1 MMFLPARVA
10 ACCHRCSSRWWRRSL
25 ATRIE
30 GWESDFTLSF
40 SICVAALATWGITQL
55 MNRNVDLLLARE
67 ENARLAVE
75 EERNRMA
82 RDLHDILGHSLT
94 VITVKAELAG
104 RLMDADPDRAR
115 AEVADLERLSR
126 DALVDVRRAVE
137 GFRELTLPGELARA
151 REALRSAGIEADLPG
166 SAEDVPSD
174 MREVFAW
181 AVREGVTNVI
191 RHSGATR
198 CTVAAGRRTGRGP
211 RQRRRERGS
220 TRSGPATAATGW
232 PGCASARPRSGA
244 TLLTRAVEP
253 QGFSMAIVTETAL
266 MTTIRLLL
274 ADDQALVRGA
284 LAALLDLE
292 ADLQVV
298 AEVGRGDEVV
308 DAAREHR
315 PDVALLDVEMPGL
328 DGIAATEALRAA
340 LPEVPGADRHDVR
353 AARLPAAGAAG
364 RRGRVRRQ
372 GHARPPAG
380 RRRAPGALRPARG
393 RPRPGRRQPRHRAS
407 RR

>member
-1 MMFLPARVA
+1 MCLALGESGMGSSVYIAVGAMMFLPARVA
-10 ACCHRCSSRWWRRSL
+10 AAVTVLIAVVAEVL

-104 RLMDADPDRAR
+104 RLMDADPARAR

-198 CTVAAGRRTGRGP
+198 CTVRLAPERVEILDNGPGARVDAVRPGPGGHGLAGL
-211 RQRRRERGS
+211 RER
-220 TRSGPATAATGW
+220 ATAV
-232 PGCASARPRSGA
+232 GA
-244 TLLTRAVEP
+244 TLLTRTVEP
-253 QGFSMAIVTETAL
+253 QGFSMAIVTER
-266 MTTIRLLL
+266 I
-274 ADDQALVRGA
+274 
-284 LAALLDLE
+284 
-292 ADLQVV
+292 
-298 AEVGRGDEVV
+298 
-308 DAAREHR
+308 
-315 PDVALLDVEMPGL
+315 
-328 DGIAATEALRAA
+328 
-340 LPEVPGADRHDVR
+340 
-353 AARLPAAGAAG
+353 
-364 RRGRVRRQ
+364 
-372 GHARPPAG
+372 
-380 RRRAPGALRPARG
+380 
-393 RPRPGRRQPRHRAS
+393 
-407 RR
+407 

>member
-1 MMFLPARVA
+1 MLIAVVA
-10 ACCHRCSSRWWRRSL
+10 EVL
-25 ATRIE
+25 ATGIE

-104 RLMDADPDRAR
+104 RLMDADPARAR

-198 CTVAAGRRTGRGP
+198 CTVRLAPERVEVLDNGSGASVDAIRPDRGGHGLAGL
-211 RQRRRERGS
+211 RER
-220 TRSGPATAATGW
+220 ATAV
-232 PGCASARPRSGA
+232 GA
-244 TLLTRAVEP
+244 TLLTRTVEP
-253 QGFSMAIVTETAL
+253 QGFSMAIVTE
-266 MTTIRLLL
+266 RL
-274 ADDQALVRGA
+274 
-284 LAALLDLE
+284 
-292 ADLQVV
+292 
-298 AEVGRGDEVV
+298 
-308 DAAREHR
+308 
-315 PDVALLDVEMPGL
+315 
-328 DGIAATEALRAA
+328 
-340 LPEVPGADRHDVR
+340 
-353 AARLPAAGAAG
+353 
-364 RRGRVRRQ
+364 
-372 GHARPPAG
+372 
-380 RRRAPGALRPARG
+380 
-393 RPRPGRRQPRHRAS
+393 
-407 RR
+407 